1 MIILG
6 FLEETQVNTILNRV
20 KNDITKHIKDIQD
33 KLHDIVKQI
42 IVQQMLNWEAKP
54 PIPSKSFQNICKYES
69 AVLTINPFVKTLF
82 CLFLFYHRHICKLHE
97 AIESILPKTQ
107 IQYLYRRIHIT
118 FKEILHECITKMDNT
133 NSDGPLRG

>member
-1 MIILG
+1 M
-6 FLEETQVNTILNRV
+6 

-42 IVQQMLNWEAKP
+42 IMQQMSSWEAKP
-54 PIPSKSFQNICKYES
+54 PIPSKSFQNICKYENNS
-69 AVLTINPFVKTLF
+69 NYLLTSRNININI
-82 CLFLFYHRHICKLHE
+82 YHVPYYYLYRHICKLHE

-118 FKEILHECITKMDNT
+118 FKEILHECVKKMDNT
-133 NSDGPLRG
+133 NNDGPLRG